1 MIKKINKFLDW
12 LLLPKEVRIL
22 KRINKNCEL
31 ALQIVDGTA
40 LNKCIVELEKLEK
53 LTTKNKDSLILLIA
67 MYKKVY
73 EITKHR
79 FNNPSDPE
87 KN

>member
-1 MIKKINKFLDW
+1 M
-12 LLLPKEVRIL
+12 
-22 KRINKNCEL
+22 
-31 ALQIVDGTA
+31 DGT

-87 KN
+87 KTSAISIFNYIYKKNDLQ